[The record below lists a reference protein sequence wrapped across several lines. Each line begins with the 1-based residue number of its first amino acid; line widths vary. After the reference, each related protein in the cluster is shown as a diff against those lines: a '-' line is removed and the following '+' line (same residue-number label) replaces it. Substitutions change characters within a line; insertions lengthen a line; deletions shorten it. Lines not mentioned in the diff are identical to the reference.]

1 MPDEAD
7 ASNETAAAI
16 LVIDDEPGVREGCR
30 RVLSAEGYVTD
41 TTESAV
47 QALEW
52 LPQRDYDLVFVD
64 LKMPGMDGLEFLA
77 AAQELETETVFVV
90 ITAYAT
96 LSMAVDATKRG
107 AYDFV
112 AKPFTPDELLS
123 VTRKALER
131 ARLVR
136 ERNRLWEERE
146 RRLLELATEKGRL
159 RSIVEAMTDGVIVTN
174 RETQVVLYN
183 AAALAMVGCQAPGP
197 ARHIRDSLPL
207 PDLVRLIEEAASG
220 AEVARLT
227 REIRVGSEP
236 HQVVMASVSPVTDA
250 EGSCLGAV
258 TVLSDVSEL
267 KKVELIKAQ
276 FVNMVAHELRAPL
289 AAIDSNLMVILE
301 GYAPDPTKQRELL
314 DRSHARL
321 RALLDMVNDL
331 LAISRM
337 EAKAVARTIRPLD
350 VGGLTREVCA
360 LMEPLAAE
368 RGLTLTLEIGSDGLE
383 LDADQ
388 QEFSVLLSNLVGN
401 AIKYNRPGGT
411 VNVALRTE
419 DCHLVVQVTDT
430 GVGISEEAQRRIFDE
445 FFREKTEETKLVTG
459 TGLGL
464 SIVKR
469 IVDGYHGQISVHSQ
483 LGQGSTFNVR
493 LPITQS
499 TGGHH

>member
-1 MPDEAD
+1 MAAEPHQSDETP
-7 ASNETAAAI
+7 ASI
-16 LVIDDEPGVREGCR
+16 LVIDDEAGVREGCR
-30 RVLSAEGYVTD
+30 RVLAAEGYVVD
-41 TTESAV
+41 TSESAL
-47 QALEW
+47 QALER
-52 LPQRDYDLVFVD
+52 LPDQDYDLVLVD

-77 AAQELETETVFVV
+77 AAQELGTETVFVV

-112 AKPFTPDELLS
+112 AKPFTPDELLG

-174 RETQVVLYN
+174 REAQVVLYN
-183 AAALAMVGCQAPGP
+183 AAALAMIGCQEPGP
-197 ARHIRDSLPL
+197 ALHIRDALPL
-207 PDLVRLIEEAASG
+207 PDLVRLIEEATAG
-220 AEVARLT
+220 TEVARLT

-236 HQVVMASVSPVTDA
+236 HQVVMASVSPVTDP

-267 KKVELIKAQ
+267 KRVELVKAQ

-289 AAIDSNLMVILE
+289 AAIDSNLMVILD
-301 GYAPDPTKQRELL
+301 GYAPDPAKQRELL
-314 DRSHARL
+314 ERSHARL
-321 RALLDMVNDL
+321 RALLDLVNDL

-337 EAKAVARTIRPLD
+337 EARAAARTIRTLD
-350 VGGLTREVCA
+350 VAEIAGEVCS
-360 LMEPLAAE
+360 LMEPLAAQ
-368 RGLTLTLEIGSDGLE
+368 RGVLLTLDLPAEPLEM
-383 LDADQ
+383 DADH
-388 QEFSVLLSNLVGN
+388 QEINALLSNLISN
-401 AIKYNRPGGT
+401 AIKYNRPGGRVT
-411 VNVALRTE
+411 VSLRAQGQRLCLE
-419 DCHLVVQVTDT
+419 VRDT
-430 GVGISEEAQRRIFDE
+430 GVGISEEAQQRIFDE
-445 FFREKTEETKLVTG
+445 FFREKTEATKLVTG

-469 IVDGYHGQISVHSQ
+469 IVDSYHGQITVHSQ
-483 LGQGSTFNVR
+483 LGQGSTFTVH
-493 LPITQS
+493 LPLTQS

>member
-1 MPDEAD
+1 
-7 ASNETAAAI
+7 
-16 LVIDDEPGVREGCR
+16 VIDDEPGVREGCR
-30 RVLSAEGYVTD
+30 RVLAAEHYQTE

-52 LPQRDYDLVFVD
+52 LPERDYDLVFVD

-77 AAQELETETVFVV
+77 AAQELGTETVFVV

-112 AKPFTPDELLS
+112 AKPFTPEELLS

-174 RETQVVLYN
+174 REAQVVLYN
-183 AAALAMVGCQAPGP
+183 AAVLVMVGCRAPGE
-197 ARHIRDSLPL
+197 AQHVRDSLPL
-207 PDLVRLIEEAASG
+207 PDLVRLIEEAG
-220 AEVARLT
+220 AGTEVARLT
-227 REIRVGSEP
+227 REIRVGLEP
-236 HQVVMASVSPVTDA
+236 HEVVMASVSPVTDA
-250 EGSCLGAV
+250 EGTCLGAV

-267 KKVELIKAQ
+267 KKVELVKAQ

-289 AAIDSNLMVILE
+289 AAIDSNLMVVLD
-301 GYAPDPTKQRELL
+301 GYAPDPAKQRELL

-321 RALLDMVNDL
+321 QALLDMVNDL

-337 EAKAVARTIRPLD
+337 EARTMARTIRLLD
-350 VGGLTREVCA
+350 AAELAREVCS
-360 LMEPLAAE
+360 LMEPLAVE
-368 RGLTLTLEIGSDGLE
+368 RGLALVLDVPQEPVGLQ
-383 LDADQ
+383 ADQ
-388 QEFSVLLSNLVGN
+388 QEFSAVLNNLISN
-401 AIKYNRPGGT
+401 AIKYNRVGGAVT
-411 VNVALRTE
+411 VSLRSEACCLVIEVA
-419 DCHLVVQVTDT
+419 DT
-430 GVGISEEAQRRIFDE
+430 GVGISEEARQRIFDE
-445 FFREKTEETKLVTG
+445 FFREKTEATKLVTG

-464 SIVKR
+464 AIVKR
-469 IVDGYHGQISVHSQ
+469 IVDGYHGRISVRSE
-483 LGQGSTFNVR
+483 LGQGSTFTLR
-493 LPITQS
+493 LPLTQS
-499 TGGHH
+499 AGGAQ